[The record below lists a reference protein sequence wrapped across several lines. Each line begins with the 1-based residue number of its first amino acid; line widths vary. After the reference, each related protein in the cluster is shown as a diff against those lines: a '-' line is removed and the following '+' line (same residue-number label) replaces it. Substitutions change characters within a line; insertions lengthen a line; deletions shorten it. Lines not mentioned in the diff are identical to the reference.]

1 MLIWWGKTRCCQ
13 RAELPGGVAT
23 EVAVPSVT
31 SARAD
36 FQNCQFIHM
45 LCTKFL
51 IIGSMSW
58 LEKQTLKQ
66 SGATTV
72 LADSSW
78 LSCKMICGPVIE
90 GLVIHM
96 HRGFGSELQ
105 PWRSPSGLQ
114 DEISRGR
121 GGQAFSSSSREVAS
135 YTWKEINHRTRRR
148 PVLLYTAINDSIRTH
163 VLWLWCS
170 GAASVTRSAVCRVLT
185 SGCRLTGSPVSL
197 IWCSEVRAA
206 SQLLIPFLFKQA
218 ACCTCESPTESL
230 GLMWLTWG
238 GQACFGVPVCRMSLS
253 SVFLFPPSP
262 RQCSLKK
269 TVDREQ
275 SFGA

>member
-13 RAELPGGVAT
+13 RVEPTPAWGCCYRSSSALCDISKGRLPAL
-23 EVAVPSVT
+23 SVYT
-31 SARAD
+31 
-36 FQNCQFIHM
+36 H
-45 LCTKFL
+45 
-51 IIGSMSW
+51 GSTSW

-66 SGATTV
+66 SGAATV
-72 LADSSW
+72 LLLTDSSW

-148 PVLLYTAINDSIRTH
+148 PVLLYTAINNSIRTP

-170 GAASVTRSAVCRVLT
+170 GAAAVTRSAVCRVLT

-262 RQCSLKK
+262 RQCCLKK
-269 TVDREQ
+269 TVDWEQ